1 MKIYTK
7 TGDDGTT
14 GLYGG
19 SRLLKSHIRIEAYGT
34 IDELNATLG
43 LVHASEKDG
52 EMKSILE
59 TIQSKLFNI
68 GSVLASNPDK
78 EKDLPSVDETDIQ
91 LLEVTIDE
99 IEKGLTPLKN
109 FILPSGNKE
118 ISYCHLAR
126 TVCRRA
132 ERRLI
137 SLHEI
142 HPVSPLILQYLN
154 RLSDFLFIMARK
166 MAKDYNLSEI
176 PWKSGK

>member
-109 FILPSGNKE
+109 FI
-118 ISYCHLAR
+118 
-126 TVCRRA
+126 
-132 ERRLI
+132 
-137 SLHEI
+137 
-142 HPVSPLILQYLN
+142 
-154 RLSDFLFIMARK
+154 
-166 MAKDYNLSEI
+166 
-176 PWKSGK
+176 